1 MRKADAWRITLILL
15 LCLISVYVL
24 YPTFKFYRMGIEE
37 RQALQTEDPSSYIP
51 LEKKA
56 LKLGLDL
63 QGGMHIVLEV
73 DKSNLTADE
82 AKDAPERALEII
94 RNRID
99 QWGVSEPLIQKQG
112 EDRIVV
118 ELPGLEDPQRA
129 RDLIGSTAL
138 LEFRLLPEPEA
149 THKTVLAID
158 SVLARLEKTKG
169 STLATKEKEIA
180 PSDTLIPA
188 TKLFAQEDTSA
199 FPPDEEETS
208 RLFTMLLE
216 PRQTSYAVLVEDV
229 PLISKY
235 LSLPEV
241 KEIVPPGTEFTFSTR
256 TYEIANRKFRDLY
269 HIRKRAELSGKYLT
283 DARPGFDQWQ
293 KPVVNFTLTKEGGRI
308 FAALT
313 GANIKKPL
321 AIVLDNRVE
330 SAPTI
335 QSKIRD
341 RGQITMGGSASFED
355 AKELAVV
362 LRAGAL
368 PAPVNVIQ
376 NSVVGATLGKD
387 SINKGKLSVLVGT
400 CLVIFFMFIYYR
412 LSGVV
417 ADLALFFNLLF
428 LLAAMAAL
436 HATLTMPGIAG
447 IVLIMGMSV
456 DANVLIFERIREELR
471 TGKTVRA
478 SIEAGYKR
486 ALLTIVDAHVTIM
499 ITALFL
505 FIFGTGPIKGF
516 AVSLSLGIVIS
527 LFTAYVITKTIFD
540 IRKGYKALSI

>member
-1 MRKADAWRITLILL
+1 MRKSDAWRIILILS
-15 LCLISVYVL
+15 LCLISLYIL
-24 YPTFKFYRMGIEE
+24 YPTFKFYSMRIEE
-37 RQALQTEDPSSYIP
+37 RQALQIDDPSSYIP
-51 LEKKA
+51 LEKRA

-73 DKSNLTADE
+73 DRSNLTSDE
-82 AKDAPERALEII
+82 ARDAPERALEII

-118 ELPGLEDPQRA
+118 ELPGLEDPERA

-158 SVLARLEKTKG
+158 SVLTQVEKGRGLKPTVE
-169 STLATKEKEIA
+169 AEVV

-188 TKLFAQEDTSA
+188 AKLFAEEDTLGL
-199 FPPDEEETS
+199 PLDEEEAS

-216 PRQTSYAVLVEDV
+216 PRQASYAVLVEDV

-269 HIRKRAELSGKYLT
+269 HIRKRTELSGKYLT

-341 RGQITMGGSASFED
+341 RGQITMGGSATFDD
-355 AKELAVV
+355 AKDLAVV

-368 PAPVNVIQ
+368 PAPVKVIQ
-376 NSVVGATLGKD
+376 NSIVGATLGRD
-387 SINKGKLSVLVGT
+387 SINKGQVSVLVGT
-400 CLVIFFMFIYYR
+400 CLVLLFMFIYYR
-412 LSGVV
+412 LSGLV

-428 LLAAMAAL
+428 LLASMAGL
-436 HATLTMPGIAG
+436 GATLTMPGIAG

-486 ALLTIVDAHVTIM
+486 ALLTIVDSHVTIM

-540 IRKGYKALSI
+540 IRKGYKTLSI

>member
-1 MRKADAWRITLILL
+1 MRKSDAWRIILILS
-15 LCLISVYVL
+15 LCLISIYIL
-24 YPTFKFYRMGIEE
+24 YPTFKFYSMGIEE
-37 RQALQTEDPSSYIP
+37 RQALQSDDPSSYIP

-73 DKSNLTADE
+73 DKSNLTSDE
-82 AKDAPERALEII
+82 ARDAPERALEII

-118 ELPGLEDPQRA
+118 ELPGLEDPERA
-129 RDLIGSTAL
+129 RELIGSTAL
-138 LEFRLLPEPEA
+138 LEFRLLPDPEE
-149 THKTVLAID
+149 THRTVLAID
-158 SVLARLEKTKG
+158 SVLAQIERGEGLKPTME
-169 STLATKEKEIA
+169 EEVA

-188 TKLFAQEDTSA
+188 VKLFAEEDDLGL
-199 FPPDEEETS
+199 PLDEEEAS
-208 RLFTMLLE
+208 RLFTMLLD

-229 PLISKY
+229 PLISRY
-235 LSLPEV
+235 LSLAEV

-256 TYEIANRKFRDLY
+256 TYEIANRKFRDLF
-269 HIRKRAELSGKYLT
+269 HIRKRTELSGKYLT

-321 AIVLDNRVE
+321 AIVLDSRVE

-341 RGQITMGGSASFED
+341 QGQITMGGSATFDD
-355 AKELAVV
+355 ARDLAVV

-368 PAPVNVIQ
+368 PAPVKVIQ

-387 SINKGKLSVLVGT
+387 SINKGRTSVMVGALV
-400 CLVIFFMFIYYR
+400 VIFFMLIYYR
-412 LSGVV
+412 LSGLV
-417 ADLALFFNLLF
+417 ADLALFLNLFF
-428 LLAAMAAL
+428 LLASMAAL
-436 HATLTMPGIAG
+436 NATLTMPGIAG
-447 IVLIMGMSV
+447 IILIVGISV

-486 ALLTIVDAHVTIM
+486 ALLTIVDSHVTIM

-516 AVSLSLGIVIS
+516 AVSLSLGTAIS

-540 IRKGYKALSI
+540 IRKGYKTLSI

>member
-1 MRKADAWRITLILL
+1 MRKSDAWRIILILS
-15 LCLISVYVL
+15 LCLISLYIL
-24 YPTFKFYRMGIEE
+24 YPTFRFYSMGIEE
-37 RQALQTEDPSSYIP
+37 RQALQADDPSSYIP

-73 DKSNLTADE
+73 DKSNLTSDE
-82 AKDAPERALEII
+82 ARDAPERALEII

-118 ELPGLEDPQRA
+118 ELPGLEDPERA
-129 RDLIGSTAL
+129 RELIGSTAL
-138 LEFRLLPEPEA
+138 LEFRLLPDPEE
-149 THKTVLAID
+149 THRTVLAID
-158 SVLARLEKTKG
+158 SVLAQIERGEGLKPTME
-169 STLATKEKEIA
+169 EEVA

-188 TKLFAQEDTSA
+188 VKLFAEEDDLGL
-199 FPPDEEETS
+199 PLDEEEAS
-208 RLFTMLLE
+208 RLFTMLLD

-229 PLISKY
+229 PLISRY
-235 LSLPEV
+235 LSLAEV

-256 TYEIANRKFRDLY
+256 TYEIANRKFRDLF
-269 HIRKRAELSGKYLT
+269 HIRKRTELSGKYLT

-321 AIVLDNRVE
+321 AIVLDSRVE

-341 RGQITMGGSASFED
+341 QGQITMGGSATFDD
-355 AKELAVV
+355 ARDLAVV

-368 PAPVNVIQ
+368 PAPVKVIQ

-387 SINKGKLSVLVGT
+387 SINKGRTSVMVGALV
-400 CLVIFFMFIYYR
+400 VIFFMLIYYR
-412 LSGVV
+412 LSGLV
-417 ADLALFFNLLF
+417 ADLALFLNLFF
-428 LLAAMAAL
+428 LLASMAAL
-436 HATLTMPGIAG
+436 NATLTMPGIAG
-447 IVLIMGMSV
+447 IILIVGISV

-486 ALLTIVDAHVTIM
+486 ALLTIVDSHVTIM

-516 AVSLSLGIVIS
+516 AVSLSLGTAIS

-540 IRKGYKALSI
+540 IRKGYKTLSI

>member
-1 MRKADAWRITLILL
+1 MRKSDAWRIILILS
-15 LCLISVYVL
+15 LCLISLYIL
-24 YPTFKFYRMGIEE
+24 YPTFKFYSMRIEE
-37 RQALQTEDPSSYIP
+37 RQALQSDDPSSYIP

-82 AKDAPERALEII
+82 ARDAPERALEII

-118 ELPGLEDPQRA
+118 ELPGLEDPERA
-129 RDLIGSTAL
+129 RELIGSTAL
-138 LEFRLLPEPEA
+138 LEFRLLPDPEV
-149 THKTVLAID
+149 THRTVLAID
-158 SVLARLEKTKG
+158 SVLAQIERGEGLKPTME
-169 STLATKEKEIA
+169 EEVA

-188 TKLFAQEDTSA
+188 VKLFAEEDDLGL
-199 FPPDEEETS
+199 PLDEEEAS

-229 PLISKY
+229 PLIGRY
-235 LSLPEV
+235 LSLAEV

-256 TYEIANRKFRDLY
+256 TYEIANRKFRDLF
-269 HIRKRAELSGKYLT
+269 HIRKRTELSGKYLT

-321 AIVLDNRVE
+321 AIVLDSRVE

-341 RGQITMGGSASFED
+341 RGQITMGGSATFDD
-355 AKELAVV
+355 ARDLAVV

-368 PAPVNVIQ
+368 PAPVKVIQ

-387 SINKGKLSVLVGT
+387 SINKGRTSVMVGALV
-400 CLVIFFMFIYYR
+400 VIFFMLIYYR
-412 LSGVV
+412 LSGLV
-417 ADLALFFNLLF
+417 ADLALFLNLFF
-428 LLAAMAAL
+428 LLASMAAL
-436 HATLTMPGIAG
+436 NATLTMPGIAG
-447 IVLIMGMSV
+447 IILIVGISV
-456 DANVLIFERIREELR
+456 DANVLIFERIREEVR
-471 TGKTVRA
+471 TGKTIRA

-486 ALLTIVDAHVTIM
+486 ALLTIVDSHVTIM

-540 IRKGYKALSI
+540 IRKGYKTLSI

>member
-1 MRKADAWRITLILL
+1 MRKSDAWRIILIVT
-15 LCLISVYVL
+15 LCLISIYIL
-24 YPTFKFYRMGIEE
+24 YPTFKFYSMGIEE
-37 RQALQTEDPSSYIP
+37 RQALQLDDPSGYIP
-51 LEKKA
+51 LEKRA

-82 AKDAPERALEII
+82 ARDAPERALEII

-118 ELPGLEDPQRA
+118 ELPGLEDPERA
-129 RDLIGSTAL
+129 RELIGSTAL

-149 THKTVLAID
+149 THRTVLAID
-158 SVLARLEKTKG
+158 SVLAQV
-169 STLATKEKEIA
+169 EKERGLKPA
-180 PSDTLIPA
+180 VEEEVVPSDTLIPA
-188 TKLFAQEDTSA
+188 ARLFAEEDTLGL
-199 FPPDEEETS
+199 PLDEDETA

-229 PLISKY
+229 PLIDKY

-241 KEIVPPGTEFTFSTR
+241 KEIIPPGTGFTFSTR
-256 TYEIANRKFRDLY
+256 TYEVANRTFRDLY
-269 HIRKRAELSGKYLT
+269 HIRKRTELSGKYLT

-313 GANIKKPL
+313 GANIKRPL

-341 RGQITMGGSASFED
+341 RGQITMGGSATFDD
-355 AKELAVV
+355 AKDLAVV

-387 SINKGKLSVLVGT
+387 SINKGRLSVLVGT
-400 CLVIFFMFIYYR
+400 CLVLLFMLIYYR
-412 LSGVV
+412 LSGLV
-417 ADLALFFNLLF
+417 ADLALFLNLLF
-428 LLAAMAAL
+428 LLASMAAL

-447 IVLIMGMSV
+447 IILIMGISV

-486 ALLTIVDAHVTIM
+486 ALLTIVDSHVTIM

-527 LFTAYVITKTIFD
+527 LFTAYVVTKTIFD
-540 IRKGYKALSI
+540 IRKGYKTLSI

>member
-1 MRKADAWRITLILL
+1 MRKADAWRIALILS

-37 RQALQTEDPSSYIP
+37 RQALQAEDPNSYIP

-82 AKDAPERALEII
+82 ARDAPERALEII

-118 ELPGLEDPQRA
+118 ELPGLEDPERA

-149 THKTVLAID
+149 TQKTVLAID
-158 SVLARLEKTKG
+158 SVLARVEKRKG
-169 STLATKEKEIA
+169 SALTTKEKEIA

-188 TKLFAQEDTSA
+188 TELFAQEDTSA
-199 FPPDEEETS
+199 FPPDEEEAS

-216 PRQTSYAVLVEDV
+216 PRHDSYAVLVEDV

-269 HIRKRAELSGKYLT
+269 HIRRRTELSGKYLT
-283 DARPGFDQWQ
+283 DARPAFDQWQ

-341 RGQITMGGSASFED
+341 RGQITMGGSATFED

-368 PAPVNVIQ
+368 PAPVSVIQ

-400 CLVIFFMFIYYR
+400 CVVLFFMFIYYR

-417 ADLALFFNLLF
+417 AGLAMLFNLLF
-428 LLAAMAAL
+428 LLASMAGL
-436 HATLTMPGIAG
+436 GATLTMPGIAG

-456 DANVLIFERIREELR
+456 DANVLIFERTREELR
-471 TGKTVRA
+471 TGKTVKA

-540 IRKGYKALSI
+540 IRKAYRTLSI

>member
-1 MRKADAWRITLILL
+1 MRKSDAWRIILILS
-15 LCLISVYVL
+15 LCLISIYIL
-24 YPTFKFYRMGIEE
+24 YPTFKFYSMRIEE
-37 RQALQTEDPSSYIP
+37 RQALQSDDPSSYIP

-82 AKDAPERALEII
+82 ARDAPERALEII

-118 ELPGLEDPQRA
+118 ELPGLEDPERA
-129 RDLIGSTAL
+129 RELIGSTAL
-138 LEFRLLPEPEA
+138 LEFRLLPDPEA
-149 THKTVLAID
+149 THRTVLAID
-158 SVLARLEKTKG
+158 SVLAQIERGEGLKPTME
-169 STLATKEKEIA
+169 EEVA

-188 TKLFAQEDTSA
+188 VKLFAEEDDLGL
-199 FPPDEEETS
+199 PLDEEEAS

-229 PLISKY
+229 PLISRY
-235 LSLPEV
+235 LSLAEV

-256 TYEIANRKFRDLY
+256 TYEIANRKFRDLF
-269 HIRKRAELSGKYLT
+269 HIRKRTELSGKYLT

-321 AIVLDNRVE
+321 AIVLDSRVE

-341 RGQITMGGSASFED
+341 RGQITMGGSATFDD
-355 AKELAVV
+355 ARDLAVV

-368 PAPVNVIQ
+368 PAPVKVIQ

-387 SINKGKLSVLVGT
+387 SINKGRTSVIVGAL
-400 CLVIFFMFIYYR
+400 LVIFFMLIYYR
-412 LSGVV
+412 LSGLV
-417 ADLALFFNLLF
+417 ADLALFLNLFF
-428 LLAAMAAL
+428 LLASMAAL
-436 HATLTMPGIAG
+436 NATLTMPGIAG
-447 IVLIMGMSV
+447 IILIVGISV
-456 DANVLIFERIREELR
+456 DANVLIFERIREEVR
-471 TGKTVRA
+471 TGKTIRA

-486 ALLTIVDAHVTIM
+486 ALLTIVDSHVTIM

-540 IRKGYKALSI
+540 IRKGYKTLSI

>member
-169 STLATKEKEIA
+169 STLATKEKEFA